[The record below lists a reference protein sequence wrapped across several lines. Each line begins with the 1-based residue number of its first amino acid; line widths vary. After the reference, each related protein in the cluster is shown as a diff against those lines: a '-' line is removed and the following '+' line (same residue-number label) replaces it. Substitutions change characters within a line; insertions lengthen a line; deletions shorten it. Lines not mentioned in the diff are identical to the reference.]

1 MLSPMAS
8 VSLGILF
15 VAIAG
20 TNVLL
25 SLRSSPPSL
34 NPNRRANFLRLH
46 RLGGYLFLGLF
57 SAMFLYMNLRVLG
70 VKHGLPLSVTLHTAL
85 AFLLVPLLLTKVVF
99 ARHYKHYSGTLLA
112 LGMAI
117 FIVSF
122 LLVSIT
128 AFPVLWSAVKIDNV
142 PPAFWIGFITVVV
155 LLCGTLFFRRP
166 AAALPGL
173 ASESVRLHGESVQKE
188 VPGSATDAKKSLLLL
203 LSRTKEQTHDSKTL
217 RFLLPQGNGF
227 HPRPGQFLTFN
238 WILDGKRIARSY
250 SICSSPL
257 QKGYLEITVKRTEG
271 GCVSAFLNEQVS
283 VGLTV
288 EAWGP
293 SGQFCFDESQH
304 QRPVLIA
311 GGSGITPMMSMLRYI
326 DDLGLTTDVTLL
338 YFVRTP
344 RDIIFA
350 NELAQLHKSIQ
361 HFRYLIIPSRA
372 DSDWKGPSGHLT
384 PELLTRTLTHLHS
397 SVFFLCGPA
406 SLMESARNILHSLN
420 VPNTRILQES
430 FGTRPG
436 SSLTASSINTVATVV
451 FARSRRSCAVP
462 EGGTV
467 LETAEANGIPLP
479 SGCRQ
484 GQCGTCAVRTLG
496 GVVRMDTDAG
506 LRPDLKESGYV
517 LACVGRP
524 DGTVTVDF

>member
-1 MLSPMAS
+1 MFTPIAS
-8 VSLGILF
+8 VALGILF

-20 TNVLL
+20 TNVWLM
-25 SLRSSPPSL
+25 LRASSTSQS
-34 NPNRRANFLRLH
+34 PNRRANFLRLH

-57 SAMFLYMNLRVLG
+57 SVMFFYMNLRVFG
-70 VKHGLPLSVTLHTAL
+70 VKHQLPLAVTLHTAL
-85 AFLLVPLLLTKVVF
+85 AFLLVPLLLVKVLI

-112 LGMAI
+112 LGVTI
-117 FIVSF
+117 FVSSF
-122 LLVSIT
+122 LLVSVT
-128 AFPVLWSAVKIDNV
+128 AFPVLWSAVRIDHV
-142 PPAFWIGFITVVV
+142 PIPFWISFIAVV
-155 LLCGTLFFRRP
+155 LLVSGTLFFRRP
-166 AAALPGL
+166 ASALPGL
-173 ASESVRLHGESVQKE
+173 AGEGVRIGGESVGKA
-188 VPGSATDAKKSLLLL
+188 VPASATEAKKSLLLL
-203 LSRTKEQTHDSKTL
+203 LSRTQEQTHDSKTL

-257 QKGYLEITVKRTEG
+257 QKGYLEITVKRTEH
-271 GCVSAFLNEQVS
+271 GCVSTFLNERAN

-304 QRPVLIA
+304 QRVILIA

-338 YFVRTP
+338 YFIKTP
-344 RDIIFA
+344 RDIMFA
-350 NELAQLHKSIQ
+350 NELAQLRGSIRT
-361 HFRYLIIPSRA
+361 FRYLVVPTRA
-372 DSDWKGPSGHLT
+372 DSNWKGPSGHLT
-384 PELLTRTLTHLHS
+384 QELLTRELTHLDS

-406 SLMESARNILHSLN
+406 GLMESARNILHSLD

-430 FGTRPG
+430 FGAQPG
-436 SSLTASSINTVATVV
+436 SSLRASSTNSVATVV
-451 FARSRRSCAVP
+451 FARSRRSCVVP
-462 EGGTV
+462 EGTTV

-484 GQCGTCAVRTLG
+484 GQCGTCAVRALS

-524 DGTVTVDF
+524 EGTVTVDF

>member
-1 MLSPMAS
+1 MLSPIAS

-20 TNVLL
+20 TNVWLM
-25 SLRSSPPSL
+25 LRASSTSQTPK
-34 NPNRRANFLRLH
+34 RRANFLRLH
-46 RLGGYLFLGLF
+46 RLGGYLFISLF
-57 SAMFLYMNLRVLG
+57 SVMFFYMNLRVLG
-70 VKHGLPLSVTLHTAL
+70 TKHGLPLAITLHAAL
-85 AFLLVPLLLTKVVF
+85 AFLLVPLLLVKVLI
-99 ARHYKHYSGTLLA
+99 ARHYKRYSGTLVA

-128 AFPVLWSAVKIDNV
+128 AFPVLWSAVKIDAV
-142 PPAFWIGFITVVV
+142 PLAFWISFIPAVVV
-155 LLCGTLFFRRP
+155 LCGTLFFWRP
-166 AAALPGL
+166 VTTSPGPTGEDASIRSQSFRKAVAAP
-173 ASESVRLHGESVQKE
+173 
-188 VPGSATDAKKSLLLL
+188 ATEAKRSLLLL
-203 LSRTKEQTHDSKTL
+203 LSRTQEQTHDSKTL

-238 WILDGKRIARSY
+238 WVLDGKRIARSY

-271 GCVSAFLNEQVS
+271 GHVSTFLNERVN

-288 EAWGP
+288 EARGP

-304 QRPVLIA
+304 QRVVMIA

-344 RDIIFA
+344 LDVIFA
-350 NELAQLHKSIQ
+350 NELPQLQESIQ
-361 HFRYLIIPSRA
+361 HFRHLIIPTRA

-384 PELLTRTLTHLHS
+384 RELLTRNLTHLHS

-406 SLMESARNILHSLN
+406 GLMESARNILHSLD

-430 FGTRPG
+430 FGARPG
-436 SSLTASSINTVATVV
+436 SSLTASSINTAATVV
-451 FARSRRSCAVP
+451 FARSGRSCAVS
-462 EGGTV
+462 EGRTV

-484 GQCGTCAVRTLG
+484 GECGTCIVRTLG
-496 GVVRMDTDAG
+496 GVVRMDTEAG

-524 DGTVTVDF
+524 EGTVTVDL

>member
-1 MLSPMAS
+1 MLSPIAS

-20 TNVLL
+20 TNVW
-25 SLRSSPPSL
+25 SMLRASSTSQS
-34 NPNRRANFLRLH
+34 PNRRPNFLRLH
-46 RLGGYLFLGLF
+46 RLGGYLFLSLF
-57 SAMFLYMNLRVLG
+57 SVMSFYMNLRVLG
-70 VKHGLPLSVTLHTAL
+70 VKHGLTLAVTLHTAL
-85 AFLLVPLLLTKVVF
+85 AFLLVPLLLAKVLI
-99 ARHYKHYSGTLLA
+99 ARHYGRYYGTLLA
-112 LGMAI
+112 LGITI
-117 FIVSF
+117 FVSSF

-128 AFPVLWSAVKIDNV
+128 AFPVLWSAMQIDYV
-142 PPAFWIGFITVVV
+142 PLALWITFITVVM
-155 LLCGTLFFRRP
+155 LAAGTLFFRRP
-166 AAALPGL
+166 AAALPGR
-173 ASESVRLHGESVQKE
+173 AGEGVRIRGESVQKA
-188 VPGSATDAKKSLLLL
+188 GAASATEAKSLLLL
-203 LSRTKEQTHDSKTL
+203 LSRTQEQTRDSRTL

-238 WILDGKRIARSY
+238 WVLDGKRVARSY

-257 QKGYLEITVKRTEG
+257 QKGYLEITVKRTES
-271 GCVSAFLNEQVS
+271 GCVSPFLNERVN

-304 QRPVLIA
+304 QRAILIA
-311 GGSGITPMMSMLRYI
+311 GGSGISPMMSMLRYI

-344 RDIIFA
+344 RDIMFA
-350 NELAQLHKSIQ
+350 NELAQLQASIRN
-361 HFRYLIIPSRA
+361 FRYLVVPTRA
-372 DSDWKGPSGHLT
+372 DSNWKGPSGHLT
-384 PELLTRTLTHLHS
+384 WELLTGNVTHLDS
-397 SVFFLCGPA
+397 CAFFLCGPA
-406 SLMESARNILHSLN
+406 GLMESARNILHSLN

-430 FGTRPG
+430 FGARPG
-436 SSLTASSINTVATVV
+436 SSLTASSINTRATVV
-451 FARSRRSCAVP
+451 FARSRRSCVVP

-484 GQCGTCAVRTLG
+484 GQCGTCAVRSLA
-496 GVVRMDTDAG
+496 GVIRMDTDAG
-506 LRPDLKESGYV
+506 LTPDLKESGYV

-524 DGTVTVDF
+524 EGTVTVDF